1 MTKKLDF
8 DKISEI
14 LKAFAHPVRI
24 QIVAGLLK
32 DECNV
37 SEIQNRLGLPQSTIS
52 QHLAILRRYG
62 IVKARREGV
71 KVCYNVSDPT
81 VKELIQILTRE

>member
-1 MTKKLDF
+1 MSKKLDF
-8 DKISEI
+8 ERISET
-14 LKAFAHPVRI
+14 LKAVAHPVRI
-24 QIVAGLLK
+24 QIVAGLIR

-37 SEIQNRLGLPQSTIS
+37 SEIQHKLGLPQSTIS

-71 KVCYNVSDPT
+71 KVCYNVSDET